1 MIKNCRGKYTDK
13 QVCQD
18 EWSLRISG
26 PNCLLR
32 IVIGRVYCGSTITP
46 QSEGDLVAFVAL
58 LKGDDL
64 VRSKGPRE
72 MPGIKIKADDT
83 NIYELGKYLKEKSDR
98 QRDDH
103 AAVDVVY
110 EGYAKPARDHTTVRQ
125 RDDHAAVDDVYEGY
139 AKPARDHTTVRQRDD
154 HAAVDDVY
162 EGYAKPARDHT
173 TVRQRDVTDRH
184 DSSGHDS
191 DRDTYLRQKSDD
203 GQSSDDS
210 WLSGRQ
216 TTRLDRNPHC
226 DSDIPYSDL
235 IQGISDSLGL
245 PLTKTAVKPSRKP
258 SACMGSDDETKKE
271 KLLPLSLW
279 LASLC

>member
-18 EWSLRISG
+18 EWSLRISV
-26 PNCLLR
+26 PICLLR

-46 QSEGDLVAFVAL
+46 QSEGDLVEFVAL
-58 LKGDDL
+58 YKGDDL

-72 MPGIKIKADDT
+72 MPGIKITTDDN
-83 NIYELGKYLKEKSDR
+83 NICELGKYFKEKSDR

-110 EGYAKPARDHTTVRQ
+110 EGYAKPAG
-125 RDDHAAVDDVYEGY
+125 DHA
-139 AKPARDHTTVRQRDD
+139 TVP
-154 HAAVDDVY
+154 HF
-162 EGYAKPARDHT
+162 
-173 TVRQRDVTDRH
+173 TDRH

-191 DRDTYLRQKSDD
+191 DRNSTCKRSYD

-210 WLSGRQ
+210 DSVAGKRA
-216 TTRLDRNPHC
+216 RLDRNPHC

-235 IQGISDSLGL
+235 IHEISDSSGLPRGL

-258 SACMGSDDETKKE
+258 SACMGSDDKSKE
-271 KLLPLSLW
+271 EKYGHFRLGLRHYVIVGISV
-279 LASLC
+279 SSRH